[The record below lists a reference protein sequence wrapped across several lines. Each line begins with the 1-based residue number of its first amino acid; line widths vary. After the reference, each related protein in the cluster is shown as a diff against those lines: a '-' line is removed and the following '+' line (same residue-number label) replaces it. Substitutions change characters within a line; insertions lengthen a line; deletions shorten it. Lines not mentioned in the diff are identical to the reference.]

1 MGHTVLALM
10 VVDDEEVRL
19 WRGGGGGALYF
30 GCSTEFIRSSLLPI
44 PISSTLDFS
53 TKFLLP
59 FLLPLRSTVPKKII
73 REFHKE
79 IYWKKSRHFVMR
91 TLIGMFVEFLENDRQ
106 EIMHLLSEDS

>member
-53 TKFLLP
+53 CTKFLLP
-59 FLLPLRSTVPKKII
+59 FLLPLRSTVPKIKM
-73 REFHKE
+73 KE
-79 IYWKKSRHFVMR
+79 LNK
-91 TLIGMFVEFLENDRQ
+91 TLI
-106 EIMHLLSEDS
+106 

>member
-30 GCSTEFIRSSLLPI
+30 GCSTEFIRSSLLLPI

-53 TKFLLP
+53 CTKFLLP
-59 FLLPLRSTVPKKII
+59 LLLPLRSTVPKKHEIFVQKI
-73 REFHKE
+73 NLIEYMHK
-79 IYWKKSRHFVMR
+79 
-91 TLIGMFVEFLENDRQ
+91 
-106 EIMHLLSEDS
+106 